1 MSGQLGAELSSEYCK
16 GQERTQ
22 PAQSS
27 QMGET
32 DINSEMKGITC

>member
-1 MSGQLGAELSSEYCK
+1 MGAQLWAGLSSEYCK

-22 PAQSS
+22 SVQSS